1 MNLSIL
7 LKAFWRHDLRD
18 AIKVDIRHQQINI
31 QCQAIY
37 LSQDLNAIMYRPD
50 RAGFNTWFTHDD
62 LLR

>member
-7 LKAFWRHDLRD
+7 LKALRRHNLRD
-18 AIKVDIRHQQINI
+18 TVKVDIRHQQVNI
-31 QCQAIY
+31 QCQTVY

-50 RAGFNTWFTHDD
+50 GAGFNTWFTHDD